1 MRDGLDVEDQ
11 LPCGVSG
18 RCLIAVAPHRILEGY
33 ERSALSNIGIIA
45 IGLTGNKHLSIM
57 NVNGDGFVR
66 N

>member
-1 MRDGLDVEDQ
+1 MASMSRTNYHAAFRAAVL
-11 LPCGVSG
+11 LPW
-18 RCLIAVAPHRILEGY
+18 RRTRILEGY

-57 NVNGDGFVR
+57 NVNGDGFVG